1 MRTLETSTAPAAGVP
16 AGAVAVAA
24 ASGADREIA
33 TSPTDKTR
41 LSCPC
46 TRTGHPPDQLNL
58 SCVGE
63 SRRYSRTQL
72 EQRGCH
78 EGTPCMLENR
88 SRAVR
93 NSQRD
98 RESQR
103 TMPGSPAEEPRARP
117 NA

>member
-16 AGAVAVAA
+16 AGAVAA

-46 TRTGHPPDQLNL
+46 TRTGHPPDQLTL
-58 SCVGE
+58 SFVGE

-72 EQRGCH
+72 EQRECH
-78 EGTPCMLENR
+78 EGTPCTLENR

-93 NSQRD
+93 NSQLD

-103 TMPGSPAEEPRARP
+103 TMTGSPAEEPRARP